1 MVGGVDPGNSV
12 FSDFHVAIRTHLP
25 TQCRSAAS
33 GPWVAFAP
41 CPLGQNSSQEQLFRS
56 HHPHTAD
63 QTMNQPPST
72 RPKICV
78 LADMEQAL
86 SRLADWSEIHA
97 LADVEFI
104 NQPPSVAALHARIKD
119 ADALVLMRDRVPMNA
134 ALIAELPQLRY
145 VVFTGTRNTTLD
157 LAALQARGIPVSHT
171 EWGPSKDSTCEMT
184 WALILGAVRQMER
197 ETARLRAGLWRPSE
211 SRALGGVLHGQTL
224 GLIGLGEIGSRVA
237 RVGEAFGMQVLT
249 WSPNMSPERA
259 AAHGAHAVSLETLL
273 AQSHIVSLHLVPSPA
288 TRGLLNAER
297 LASMRDDAILVN
309 SSRSALIDHQA
320 LCAALR
326 IGRPAFAALDVF
338 DVEPLPADDPLRT
351 LPNTLLT
358 PHLGFVTEPVFA
370 RFAQGVAEGLRA
382 WLRGEKPPR
391 MLS

>member
-1 MVGGVDPGNSV
+1 
-12 FSDFHVAIRTHLP
+12 
-25 TQCRSAAS
+25 
-33 GPWVAFAP
+33 
-41 CPLGQNSSQEQLFRS
+41 
-56 HHPHTAD
+56 
-63 QTMNQPPST
+63 
-72 RPKICV
+72 
-78 LADMEQAL
+78 
-86 SRLADWSEIHA
+86 
-97 LADVEFI
+97 
-104 NQPPSVAALHARIKD
+104 
-119 ADALVLMRDRVPMNA
+119 
-134 ALIAELPQLRY
+134 
-145 VVFTGTRNTTLD
+145 
-157 LAALQARGIPVSHT
+157 
-171 EWGPSKDSTCEMT
+171 
-184 WALILGAVRQMER
+184 
-197 ETARLRAGLWRPSE
+197 
-211 SRALGGVLHGQTL
+211 
-224 GLIGLGEIGSRVA
+224 
-237 RVGEAFGMQVLT
+237 MQVLT

-259 AAHGAHAVSLETLL
+259 AAHGAQAVSLETLL

-370 RFAQGVAEGLRA
+370 RFAQGVVEGLLA
-382 WLRGEKPPR
+382 WLRAEKPPR

>member
-1 MVGGVDPGNSV
+1 
-12 FSDFHVAIRTHLP
+12 
-25 TQCRSAAS
+25 
-33 GPWVAFAP
+33 
-41 CPLGQNSSQEQLFRS
+41 
-56 HHPHTAD
+56 
-63 QTMNQPPST
+63 MNQPPST

-86 SRLADWSEIHA
+86 PRLADWSEIHA

-104 NQPPSVAALHARIKD
+104 NHPPPGAALHARIKD
-119 ADALVLMRDRVPMNA
+119 ADALVLMRDRVPVDA

-237 RVGEAFGMQVLT
+237 RVGQAFGMQVLT

-309 SSRSALIDHQA
+309 SSRPALIDHQA

-326 IGRPAFAALDVF
+326 SGRPAFAALDVF

-370 RFAQGVAEGLRA
+370 RFAQGVAEGLLA

-391 MLS
+391 MLG